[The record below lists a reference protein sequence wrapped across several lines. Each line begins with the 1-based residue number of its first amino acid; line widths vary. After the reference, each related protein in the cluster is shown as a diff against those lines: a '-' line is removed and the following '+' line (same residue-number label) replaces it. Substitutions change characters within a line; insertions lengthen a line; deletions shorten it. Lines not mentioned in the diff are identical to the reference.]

1 MQVWSALLSRAK
13 VPAEAFAA
21 EATRGEVLL
30 ASSAEFIHA
39 MRNPAPDEVDVPD
52 IADKGHL

>member
-1 MQVWSALLSRAK
+1 MQVWSALLSRTK

-39 MRNPAPDEVDVPD
+39 MRNPAPDEVDADEVVPED
-52 IADKGHL
+52 A